1 MDLAKEDEGLK
12 PELTF
17 NPALQYFG
25 QVVTHRMTSQEG
37 AELPPLNE
45 AIASYVKPDKELF
58 EEAAPEVSAFEEA
71 FKLEYV
77 NEDENKRRQRVYWR
91 DIIQREEAK
100 NQEEAKEIEEEERIA
115 RLKVEQKGDGFEFK
129 DDEVKEITSVDPI
142 GDFKKMVSNRKVDRV
157 GDAIGQM
164 QSMIER
170 FVKNSLKGDL
180 FDKALECLQAMRE
193 TCVREDE
200 AQRYNEFLQR
210 LKRIF
215 AKGSHAEF
223 FQRFAAQGKVLSLIT
238 VKESAIS
245 SNVTEEEALKVSTVC
260 IHAHTSSLK
269 SGVTKRPPRKLQLR
283 TTSTWTTLSD
293 EVNKLNNY

>member
-1 MDLAKEDEGLK
+1 
-12 PELTF
+12 
-17 NPALQYFG
+17 
-25 QVVTHRMTSQEG
+25 MTSQE

-91 DIIQREEAK
+91 DIIQREGAK

-142 GDFKKMVSNRKVDRV
+142 GDFKKMVSDRKVDRV

-164 QSMIER
+164 QNMIER

-210 LKRIF
+210 VKRIF

-223 FQRFAAQGKVLSLIT
+223 FQRFAQQGKQLSLIT

-245 SNVTEEEALKVSTVC
+245 SNVTEDEALKVSPISSITT
-260 IHAHTSSLK
+260 ASSLK
-269 SGVTKRPPRKLQLR
+269 LEVASKRPPRRPPPR
-283 TTSTWTTLSD
+283 TTTTWTTLSD
-293 EVNKLNNY
+293 IKIKN